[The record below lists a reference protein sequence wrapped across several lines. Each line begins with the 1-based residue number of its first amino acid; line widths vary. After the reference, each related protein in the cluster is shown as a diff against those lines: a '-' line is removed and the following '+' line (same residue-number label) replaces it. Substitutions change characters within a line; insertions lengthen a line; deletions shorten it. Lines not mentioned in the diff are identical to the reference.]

1 MKFDDFSLDPDQ
13 MLTASV
19 RMFIDCGL
27 IEEFNIDYQVHS
39 GMLNRI
45 GSMMMRSNMSFL
57 YQGFL
62 ETLTLC
68 FLKNSFYKNR
78 KTYTQE
84 IQYSLSFA
92 NCKKDII

>member
-39 GMLNRI
+39 I
-45 GSMMMRSNMSFL
+45 YIYTL
-57 YQGFL
+57 YRYA
-62 ETLTLC
+62 ESYW
-68 FLKNSFYKNR
+68 KHDD
-78 KTYTQE
+78 E
-84 IQYSLSFA
+84 E
-92 NCKKDII
+92 

>member
-39 GMLNRI
+39 GM
-45 GSMMMRSNMSFL
+45 RSNMSFL

-68 FLKNSFYKNR
+68 FLKDSFYKNR
-78 KTYTQE
+78 KAYTQE